1 MEPGGDAEW
10 TWADGGQR
18 LLAAVH
24 EGRVVGALMA
34 AVVVVRLPTLTL
46 PLPAAAQDSDEGL
59 RTGSRGEESAGPA

>member
-1 MEPGGDAEW
+1 MEPGGDAER

-34 AVVVVRLPTLTL
+34 AVVVVHLPTLTL
-46 PLPAAAQDSDEGL
+46 PLPAAA
-59 RTGSRGEESAGPA
+59 